1 MGRERTKWS
10 CFGTA
15 CLWEGDLVG
24 WESKKFKCSN
34 CCVLGRSERRAS
46 ARATLIPA
54 TRLVSF
60 AVQSTQSSPWR
71 SPHTSPHRV
80 ARHCD
85 DTCIECCATCMRA
98 VRIKPVPISVQ
109 DTPAAI
115 PHATWNN
122 ACGGS
127 CTIRSG
133 MRHEDELVCSPGLR
147 FHRGGNVIAKHA
159 QDPGH
164 WRSAV

>member
-1 MGRERTKWS
+1 MFQLLLRAGKERTTSKRTCHLDTRHS
-10 CFGTA
+10 PCFA
-15 CLWEGDLVG
+15 
-24 WESKKFKCSN
+24 
-34 CCVLGRSERRAS
+34 
-46 ARATLIPA
+46 
-54 TRLVSF
+54 F

-147 FHRGGNVIAKHA
+147 FHKGGNVIAKHA